1 MSYTENDINQKA
13 LCVLSVDSD
22 GKFQADYL
30 PIQIDTNLSESIRS
44 LRKRIDERIMDKNLT
59 KQEIYNIKMFLI
71 LEYWQNIQMNH
82 TYLLGYRNYC
92 SSISSSYISAP
103 GILKESKI
111 EFLPFSQDP
120 DLGHIMISNQFTANY
135 LTTIDAIFSASFF
148 NSYFI
153 EQAYK
158 ECKNNSNI
166 KAYSHRRLGWESYNF
181 DLNKIFSVNIKT
193 NFGYGYANYF
203 CATLVFDGIQIIPY
217 SRLVIYRNANFMQLI
232 RNTWDFHVQDYSW
245 ALAFNM
251 VKDACNSYQQDGQNN
266 FVKKYFVDELEN
278 LTKKLS
284 EYLRVN
290 RFELSENQ
298 YGNYVDRNEEK
309 KRTIDLNGFPLI
321 VFRGEKV
328 SGALGFVESI
338 LKISK
343 IMPIQK
349 YIDTI
354 INCCKTVIPQLNN
367 AINELNIIIKKLG
380 DIYKTEF
387 EKKEFLEKEYE
398 TYKPTWDSY
407 NEIENNKKKEVYE
420 NNKENSEVSSI
431 YSKIVVDIV
440 IEQMSIEYPFWEN
453 IKNEFSRK
461 KKAFED
467 QSSKC
472 AVIESDKYIHE
483 SYLTQISKYKEDIN
497 HFLEKE

>member
-13 LCVLSVDSD
+13 LYVLSVDSD
-22 GKFQADYL
+22 GKFQTVYL

-44 LRKRIDERIMDKNLT
+44 LRKRIEERIMDKNLN
-59 KQEIYNIKMFLI
+59 KQEMYNIKMFMI

-82 TYLLGYRNYC
+82 SYLLGYRNYC
-92 SSISSSYISAP
+92 SIISSSYISAP
-103 GILKESKI
+103 GILKDSKI
-111 EFLPFSQDP
+111 EFLPFSKDP
-120 DLGHIMISNQFTANY
+120 DLGYIMINNN

-153 EQAYK
+153 EQAYN
-158 ECKNNSNI
+158 ECKNNGNI

-181 DLNKIFSVNIKT
+181 DLNKNFSINIKS

-232 RNTWDFHVQDYSW
+232 RNTWDFHIQDYSW

-266 FVKKYFVDELEN
+266 FVKKYFVDELEK

-284 EYLRVN
+284 EYLSVN
-290 RFELSENQ
+290 KFELSENQ

-309 KRTIDLNGFPLI
+309 KRTIELNGFPLI

-354 INCCKTVIPQLNN
+354 VNCCKTVIPQLNN
-367 AINELNIIIKKLG
+367 AINELNIIIKKLE
-380 DIYKTEF
+380 DIYKKEC
-387 EKKEFLEKEYE
+387 EKKELLEKEYE

-407 NEIENNKKKEVYE
+407 NEIENNKKREVYD

-431 YSKIVVDIV
+431 YSKIVIDIV
-440 IEQMSIEYPFWEN
+440 TEQMSIEYPEWEN

-461 KKAFED
+461 RKAFDD

-472 AVIESDKYIHE
+472 SNIYTDLYTHE
-483 SYLTQISKYKEDIN
+483 SYLSQISKYKEDIN
-497 HFLEKE
+497 SFLEK